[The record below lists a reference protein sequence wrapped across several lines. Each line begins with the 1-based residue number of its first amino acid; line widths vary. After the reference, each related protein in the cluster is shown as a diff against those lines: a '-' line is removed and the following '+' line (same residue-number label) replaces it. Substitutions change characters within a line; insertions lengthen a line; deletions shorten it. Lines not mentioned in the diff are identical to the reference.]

1 MALITGTDMDVVS
14 LFAGCDGPDLGF
26 ERAGFNVIWA
36 NEFDRSIHATYRLN
50 HPGTIL
56 DTADVRTITGAEV
69 PDCDGI
75 IGGPPCQSWSEGGRQ
90 RGIDDPR
97 GQLFLDY
104 IRIVREKKPKFFLIE
119 NVQGILE
126 DKHKPALDGF
136 ISCLV
141 EAATMSPTDC

>member
-1 MALITGTDMDVVS
+1 MALITGTDMDIVS
-14 LFAGCDGPDLGF
+14 LFAGCGGPDLGF

-90 RGIDDPR
+90 RHWRHHGATTVFPY
-97 GQLFLDY
+97 GEN
-104 IRIVREKKPKFFLIE
+104 IVRKSDTPEPRCIHRALRCQIHGKE
-119 NVQGILE
+119 QG
-126 DKHKPALDGF
+126 PQVG
-136 ISCLV
+136 
-141 EAATMSPTDC
+141 